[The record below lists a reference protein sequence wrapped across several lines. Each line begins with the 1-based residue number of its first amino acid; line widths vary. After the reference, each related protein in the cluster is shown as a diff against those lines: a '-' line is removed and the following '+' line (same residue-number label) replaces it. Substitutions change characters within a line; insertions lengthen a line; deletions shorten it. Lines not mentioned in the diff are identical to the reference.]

1 VGAVAVGAA
10 DFMAGDGAGIDPA
23 AAFGAEG
30 AAGTAVEAPDE
41 SGVPD
46 TGPDFDGV
54 GTDVLGAPNIEP
66 RPVWRM

>member
-1 VGAVAVGAA
+1 
-10 DFMAGDGAGIDPA
+10 MAGDGAGIDPA